1 LCTYLDSKTCDNPRF
16 IQLGGKL
23 KKSKLVAILAA
34 TTVASAFALSG
45 CSSSDS
51 TDSATATTKACLA
64 LDTGGVDDKSFNAA
78 SWAGAEASAAENEN
92 VEVSYLPAASGAE
105 YAPNIKK
112 FVDQGC
118 NLIIGVG
125 FAIAGAI
132 IASAK
137 ENPTI
142 NYAVVDDAGLE
153 PNADFTEFTAI
164 PNVKGLTFKTQ
175 ESSFLAGYA
184 AAAYSA
190 KGTVATYGGAPYP
203 TVTAFMDGFAQ
214 GVNYYNTAKGKSVK
228 VLGWDRAA
236 KNGEFVG
243 DFANTSKALQISK
256 NFEQA
261 GADVIFPVAG
271 GLGGS
276 TAQNSMDG
284 GKSVTIWVDTDGV
297 VSAEKYRSVLLTSVM
312 KGLGES
318 VQAAIAEVAA
328 GTFTNSA
335 YVGTLENK
343 GTRLAPFH
351 DFEGKIPSTL
361 AAELADVEAK
371 IVSGEI
377 VVE

>member
-1 LCTYLDSKTCDNPRF
+1 LGSKTCENPRF

-137 ENPTI
+137 ENPTV

-190 KGTVATYGGAPYP
+190 KGIVATYGGAPYP

-214 GVNYYNTAKGKSVK
+214 GVNYYNTAKGKNVK

-271 GLGGS
+271 GLGGA

-284 GKSVTIWVDTDGV
+284 GKSVTIWVDTDGFE
-297 VSAEKYRSVLLTSVM
+297 SASKYRSVLLTSVM

-318 VQAAIAEVAA
+318 VQAVIAEVAA
-328 GTFTNSA
+328 GSFTNSA

-351 DFEGKIPSTL
+351 DFEAAIPSTL
-361 AAELADVEAK
+361 ADELVEVENK

>member
-1 LCTYLDSKTCDNPRF
+1 
-16 IQLGGKL
+16 L

-45 CSSSDS
+45 CSNSDS

-78 SWAGAEASAAENEN
+78 SWAGAEASAAANEN

-328 GTFTNSA
+328 GTFTNTA
-335 YVGTLENK
+335 YVGTLANK

-351 DFEGKIPSTL
+351 DFESKIPSTL

>member
-1 LCTYLDSKTCDNPRF
+1 MKN
-16 IQLGGKL
+16 
-23 KKSKLVAILAA
+23 SKLVAILAA
-34 TTVASAFALSG
+34 TTVASALVLSG
-45 CSSSDS
+45 CSSSD
-51 TDSATATTKACLA
+51 TADSASTVSTKACLA

-78 SWAGAEASAAENEN
+78 SWAGAEAAAAGDKN
-92 VEVSYLPAASGAE
+92 VTVSYLPAASAAD

-112 FVDQGC
+112 FVDQDC

-137 ENPTI
+137 ENPTV

-184 AAAYSA
+184 AAAYST

-318 VQAAIAEVAA
+318 VQAAISEVAA
-328 GTFTNSA
+328 GTFTNEA
-335 YVGTLENK
+335 YVGTLANK

>member
-1 LCTYLDSKTCDNPRF
+1 LDSKTCDNPRF

-45 CSSSDS
+45 CSNSDS

-78 SWAGAEASAAENEN
+78 SWAGAEASAAANEN

-318 VQAAIAEVAA
+318 VQAAITEVAA
-328 GTFTNSA
+328 GTFTNTA
-335 YVGTLENK
+335 YVGTLANK

-371 IVSGEI
+371 IISGEI